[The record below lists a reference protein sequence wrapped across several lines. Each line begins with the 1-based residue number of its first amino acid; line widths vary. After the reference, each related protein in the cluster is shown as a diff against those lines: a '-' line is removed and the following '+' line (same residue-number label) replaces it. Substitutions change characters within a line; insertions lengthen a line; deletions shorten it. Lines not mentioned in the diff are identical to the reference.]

1 MLEYIAATEL
11 ADPKK
16 ASMASAGVEKL
27 EAFQALP
34 ALRKELGEAV
44 ESSTQNA
51 EFVKRV
57 NGDLFEK
64 LREHGWWLEEN
75 GDPFSPSEEERK
87 DGRKLR
93 RDIRELTALSKV
105 FESSLKKEIESVRR
119 LEKEIDALFKEV
131 RAEFD
136 ALADEFGYPKEDES
150 SSESEDMS
158 GDEYM
163 SEGYVK
169 TTTVKET
176 VSVKPG
182 ENGISTLLKGANGGF
197 ESLDELGVVLDEVEV
212 LGRNGKKASF
222 EWPADVF

>member
-16 ASMASAGVEKL
+16 ASVASAGLEKL

-51 EFVKRV
+51 EFLKGV
-57 NGDLFEK
+57 NRDVFGK
-64 LREHGWWLEEN
+64 LRDYGLWLEEN

-87 DGRKLR
+87 EGRRLR
-93 RDIRELTALSKV
+93 RDICELTALSKV

-119 LEKEIDALFKEV
+119 LEKEIDALFKKV
-131 RAEFD
+131 RAELD
-136 ALADEFGYPKEDES
+136 ALDDKFGVPKEDES

-163 SEGYVK
+163 SERYVK
-169 TTTVKET
+169 TATVKET
-176 VSVKPG
+176 VSVEPG
-182 ENGISTLLKGANGGF
+182 ENGVSTLPKGANGSF
-197 ESLDELGVVLDEVEV
+197 ESLDEFGVESDEVEV
-212 LGRNGKKASF
+212 LGRNGMKAFF
-222 EWPADVF
+222 EWPDDAF